1 MADSARYKHSGETQ
15 RSSARLAPGSINQS
29 VPPSDLATI
38 GTSLFCPKCKAT
50 LVPPSSPSESQTCW
64 NCGALVAQEGK
75 DKQEASRDSTTPG
88 KEETKLAFQIV
99 VREQTTTASL
109 SGYAVRIQPVASE
122 TKPTRKATSKQRPE
136 RVRAIEGDT
145 NEYGTVYDKPGGHI
159 TGFWF
164 PSDEW
169 ATDSMRS
176 VTLGIMLIK
185 HGADEALRIDAAVGH
200 YRIVPNRY
208 DNRGGCFVMLGTNRC
223 QANFCCQRSWALA
236 V

>member
-1 MADSARYKHSGETQ
+1 MLPLGTSQRSGGAVSFDPIRQSEAAVADSARYKHSGETQ

-75 DKQEASRDSTTPG
+75 DKQEASRHSTTPG

-109 SGYAVRIQPVASE
+109 SRSIAVRI
-122 TKPTRKATSKQRPE
+122 
-136 RVRAIEGDT
+136 RARGIR
-145 NEYGTVYDKPGGHI
+145 DK
-159 TGFWF
+159 
-164 PSDEW
+164 
-169 ATDSMRS
+169 
-176 VTLGIMLIK
+176 
-185 HGADEALRIDAAVGH
+185 ADEKSHIEAT
-200 YRIVPNRY
+200 P
-208 DNRGGCFVMLGTNRC
+208 
-223 QANFCCQRSWALA
+223 
-236 V
+236 